1 MDTISLNP
9 VRPAP
14 VQKSGGGKT
23 TLYIVVFFLCV
34 ISAMAGAFYFMMG
47 QKDAASAK
55 KLEDLKKKAEADM
68 AAAKSEEEKRE
79 IARKAEIDA
88 QKATLA
94 AKGEMLKKAQ
104 ARVDA
109 DLSDAAKRVREA
121 KELQRKAADAA
132 ADADTKQK
140 EAAEAMKKA
149 EETNDANAKKLAEEK
164 KRLADEAAA
173 KVAEAEKKAKE
184 AVDGAKAQ
192 AKKATD
198 LQKRLNDAEA
208 KLLGKR
214 FEATAKY
221 GAVPGYYKSGA
232 AWAGDVFNKSDPNW
246 CRAHAR
252 SKGYASWGH
261 RNSKHP
267 NAKYRNSCYFYKTV
281 PKYAG
286 EGKDEI
292 HMVGCAFGG
301 HPKNGCRP
309 GKWGFQRWRAF
320 FRKRDFPG
328 NDIWVE
334 SAKSIWGRAQN
345 RKRALNRCISDNR
358 CGGLTC
364 TGNGHVCW
372 GKSKLAGVKSHGD
385 RYTWMPQRG
394 WN

>member
-9 VRPAP
+9 VKPAP

-34 ISAMAGAFYFMMG
+34 ISTMAGAFYFMMG

-88 QKATLA
+88 QKATLK
-94 AKGEMLKKAQ
+94 AKEEMLKKAQ

-109 DLSDAAKRVREA
+109 DLADAAKRVREA
-121 KELQRKAADAA
+121 KEMQRKADDAA
-132 ADADTKQK
+132 ADAATKQK
-140 EAAEAMKKA
+140 EADEAMKKA

-164 KRLADEAAA
+164 KRIAEEAQKKVDQANAAA
-173 KVAEAEKKAKE
+173 KKSTDE
-184 AVDGAKAQ
+184 AKAQ

-198 LQKRLNDAEA
+198 LQKRLNNAEA
-208 KLLGKR
+208 KLKGKV
-214 FEATAKY
+214 FENAAKY

-232 AWAGDVFNKSDPNW
+232 AWAGNRLNIRDPNW
-246 CRAHAR
+246 CRNYAR
-252 SKGYASWGH
+252 GKGYASWGH
-261 RNSKHP
+261 RGPNHP
-267 NAKYRNSCYFYKTV
+267 DKKYKNSCFFYKTV

-309 GKWGFQRWRAF
+309 GKWGFQRWRSY

-334 SAKSIWGRAQN
+334 KAKSFWSRRAN
-345 RKRALNRCISDNR
+345 RKRALNRCVSDNR
-358 CGGLTC
+358 CAGLTC
-364 TGNGHVCW
+364 TGNGRICW
-372 GKSKLAGVKSHGD
+372 GKNKLTGSKGHGD
-385 RYTWMPQRG
+385 RYTWVAQRG